1 LFESLLGV
9 GPDRLGGAF
18 GLANATINAF
28 VRVNDEHVLALIE
41 TVDRTDFD
49 AIHVFALDAI
59 FQDHI
64 GH

>member
-1 LFESLLGV
+1 MLRV
-9 GPDRLGGAF
+9 GLDRLGGALRF
-18 GLANATINAF
+18 ANPAIDAF
-28 VRVNDEHVLALIE
+28 VRMNDEHVLALIE
-41 TVDRTDFD
+41 AVDRTDFD